1 MWSLCR
7 AEWQK
12 LNGNLWVT
20 SFLVWIFP
28 IGTLTFLS
36 LAVIGYAFSSRF
48 QEIIRAAPPN
58 WPQQTLLFWAI
69 VNSTFGRLVLVI
81 FAAEVFGGE
90 YQRSMWK
97 NLLPRRSRA
106 SIILAKFLTMTAMI
120 TLAFISA
127 SLISG
132 IMSGVVAAVAG
143 ATYGPD
149 FNAETLSLFL
159 PHFAAQAFIS
169 IAAALIAACYA
180 ALGAMLARTFLG
192 ALLFGVVATLAEQA
206 IFLVLMLLSN
216 LLQAP
221 GLIAIYKFTPGYN
234 LSNLSSW
241 DTASAAYTFPL
252 LDQNAGG
259 GFSAEVS
266 LVLTLIWLVDLV
278 GLTIILFRRQ
288 DVMT

>member
-36 LAVIGYAFSSRF
+36 LAVIGYALSSRL
-48 QEIIRAAPPN
+48 QEIIRATPPN
-58 WPQQTLLFWAI
+58 WPQQTLLVWVI
-69 VNSTFGRLVLVI
+69 INSLFGRMVLVI

-97 NLLPRRSRA
+97 NLLPRRSRT
-106 SIILAKFLTMTAMI
+106 SIILAKFLTMTGMI

-132 IMSGVVAAVAG
+132 VMSGVVAAVAG

-149 FNAETLSLFL
+149 LNAETLGLFL
-159 PHFAAQAFIS
+159 PHFAAQSFIS

-180 ALGAMLARTFLG
+180 ALGAMLTRTFLG
-192 ALLFGVVATLAEQA
+192 ALLFGAVATLAEQA
-206 IFLVLMLLSN
+206 ILLILMLFSN

-221 GLIAIYKFTPGYN
+221 SLIAVYKFTPGYN

-241 DTASAAYTFPL
+241 DTASIAYTFPL
-252 LDQNAGG
+252 LEQNAGG
-259 GFSAEVS
+259 GFSAETS
-266 LVLTLIWLVDLV
+266 LLLTLLWLV
-278 GLTIILFRRQ
+278 GLVGLSIYLFRSQ